1 MAASVSIDKVQD
13 DCIKHLLANLPTGF
27 NSTQVKLPNLEFKTP
42 NDKWLRATF
51 LSPVPIDV
59 DASGCYK
66 EYQGFF
72 TIDIFYAKGSF
83 PKLCLATAQLVS
95 DAFVNK
101 AFDYSFIVNCDI
113 LVLGELEGWNQA
125 QVVTTYQYGS
135 YSGE

>member
-13 DCIKHLLANLPTGF
+13 DLINHLMANLPIGF
-27 NSTQVKLPNLEFKTP
+27 TQAKVKIPNKEFTTP

-72 TIDIFYAKGSF
+72 TVDVFYAKGAW
-83 PKLCLATAQLVS
+83 PKEKLITAQQIA
-95 DAFVNK
+95 DAFNNK
-101 AFDYSFIVNCDI
+101 AFAYSSAVNCDI
-113 LVLGELEGWNQA
+113 LVLGELEGWDQA
-125 QVVTTYQYGS
+125 QVIVTYQYGS
-135 YSGE
+135 YLGE